1 MKWLLGWL
9 FGTVT
14 ATVTGAQ
21 PEEFLN
27 LCARENLI
35 LWKMLQRDRF
45 TLEIQ
50 VTGRQYPRL
59 AELAQ
64 RAGFAVGAESRRGL
78 PYFLLRFR
86 RRYALLAG
94 VAVCLVLFGVGAR
107 TVLTIDVTGNES
119 LTKEEIIS
127 QLRLCG
133 VSVGTYG
140 PNIPIREVENQMMLA
155 MDQLTFFSLNLHGTR
170 AEVIVREKDPAPEL
184 REETVPTDVISS
196 AAGVITHIEPWVGD
210 AMFQEGEAVLKGDV
224 LISGHVQLDI
234 VGNEWEETDPI
245 LGEMLVH
252 AEGEVWA
259 ETWHTMTAQISLQA
273 QTKVYTGEE
282 TTRYSLSIMGKRV
295 KFYQNSGISYENY
308 DTISKLKS
316 WTPIPGKTLPVVWEK
331 ETHRA
336 YETTTTTL
344 DPAAAETLL
353 RESLLQALTEQMDQG
368 EVLQTDYQVS
378 REGEVLQ
385 VTLLA
390 HCTEQI
396 GRVTKM
402 DTEETVVG
410 PQPPGAGTTQAE
422 EQAQD
427 QQDTKE

>member
-1 MKWLLGWL
+1 MKTLLGWL

-14 ATVTGAQ
+14 AKVTGAQ
-21 PEEFLN
+21 PEDFLN

-35 LWKMLQRDRF
+35 LWRMLQRDLV

-50 VTGRQYPRL
+50 VTARQFPRL
-59 AELAQ
+59 EALARGMGFEVTAEAH
-64 RAGFAVGAESRRGL
+64 RGL
-78 PYFLLRFR
+78 PYFFLRFR

-94 VAVCLVLFGVGAR
+94 LAVCLVLFGVGAR
-107 TVLTIDVTGNES
+107 TVLTIDVTGNET

-140 PNIPIREVENQMMLA
+140 PGIPIREVENQMMLA

-184 REETVPTDVISS
+184 RQETVPTDVISS

-210 AMFQEGEAVLKGDV
+210 AQVQEGDAVLKGDV
-224 LISGHVQLDI
+224 LISGYMELDT
-234 VGNEWEETDPI
+234 VGNEWEENGPV
-245 LGEMLVH
+245 LGQLLVH

-259 ETWHTMTAQISLQA
+259 ETRHVMTAQIALTA
-273 QTKVYTGEE
+273 PAKVYTGEE
-282 TTRYSLSIMGKRV
+282 TTRYSLSLMGKRV

-316 WTPIPGKTLPVVWEK
+316 WTPIAGKTLPVVWEK
-331 ETHRA
+331 ETYRA
-336 YETTTTTL
+336 YETTTITL
-344 DPAAAETLL
+344 DAAAAEELL
-353 RESLLQALTEQMDQG
+353 REKLLESLTGLMDQG
-368 EVLQTDYQVS
+368 EVLETEYTVS
-378 REGEVLQ
+378 RQGEILQ

-390 HCTEQI
+390 RCSEQI
-396 GRVTKM
+396 GRITEM
-402 DTEETVVG
+402 DTQDKVG
-410 PQPPGAGTTQAE
+410 RYPLPGEGTGQT
-422 EQAQD
+422 AQD
-427 QQDTKE
+427 EQDTKE

>member
-252 AEGEVWA
+252 AEG
-259 ETWHTMTAQISLQA
+259 
-273 QTKVYTGEE
+273 
-282 TTRYSLSIMGKRV
+282 R
-295 KFYQNSGISYENY
+295 SGP
-308 DTISKLKS
+308 KPG
-316 WTPIPGKTLPVVWEK
+316 TP
-331 ETHRA
+331 
-336 YETTTTTL
+336 
-344 DPAAAETLL
+344 
-353 RESLLQALTEQMDQG
+353 
-368 EVLQTDYQVS
+368 
-378 REGEVLQ
+378 
-385 VTLLA
+385 
-390 HCTEQI
+390 
-396 GRVTKM
+396 
-402 DTEETVVG
+402 
-410 PQPPGAGTTQAE
+410 
-422 EQAQD
+422 
-427 QQDTKE
+427 

>member
-1 MKWLLGWL
+1 MEDAPAGPVHPGDSSHWPG
-9 FGTVT
+9 
-14 ATVTGAQ
+14 
-21 PEEFLN
+21 
-27 LCARENLI
+27 
-35 LWKMLQRDRF
+35 
-45 TLEIQ
+45 
-50 VTGRQYPRL
+50 QYPRL

-94 VAVCLVLFGVGAR
+94 VAVCPGALWGGGPDGAHHR
-107 TVLTIDVTGNES
+107 RDGKREPD
-119 LTKEEIIS
+119 KEEIIS

-234 VGNEWEETDPI
+234 VGNEWEETDPS
-245 LGEMLVH
+245 GEMLVH

-259 ETWHTMTAQISLQA
+259 ETWHTMTRPDQPAGPDQGIHRGGNHPIQP
-273 QTKVYTGEE
+273 VDHGETGEI
-282 TTRYSLSIMGKRV
+282 LSKQWN
-295 KFYQNSGISYENY
+295 F
-308 DTISKLKS
+308 L
-316 WTPIPGKTLPVVWEK
+316 
-331 ETHRA
+331 
-336 YETTTTTL
+336 
-344 DPAAAETLL
+344 
-353 RESLLQALTEQMDQG
+353 
-368 EVLQTDYQVS
+368 
-378 REGEVLQ
+378 
-385 VTLLA
+385 
-390 HCTEQI
+390 
-396 GRVTKM
+396 
-402 DTEETVVG
+402 
-410 PQPPGAGTTQAE
+410 
-422 EQAQD
+422 
-427 QQDTKE
+427 